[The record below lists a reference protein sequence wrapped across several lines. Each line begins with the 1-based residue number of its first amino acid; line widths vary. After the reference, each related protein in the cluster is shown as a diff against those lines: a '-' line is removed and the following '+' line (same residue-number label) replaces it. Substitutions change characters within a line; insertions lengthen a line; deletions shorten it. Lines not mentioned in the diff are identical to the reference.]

1 MAVTVVY
8 IDRVAALNLSVDY
21 LLLLTT
27 ATLAGTTLR
36 RLRFLLCAA
45 LGAAYAVGVFL
56 WPWLAHPL
64 CKVGAG
70 TVMALLA
77 FRREPRPWRLTAL
90 FWLLSGGLAGLL
102 LALGLLAGSPQGI
115 VQRVYYADISWPVLL
130 GTAAGFYGLLHL
142 VFRQTARHEGGEL
155 MEIEVVVAGR
165 RCRLRALRDNG
176 NSLRDPVWGQP
187 VLVAE
192 TAALTQLWPREA
204 AAILET
210 EAPPEEKMARLHAAG
225 VTIPFVL
232 LPFRTVGTA
241 GGLLLA
247 CRSDYIRIGRRTVAH
262 TLVALTDTQVGA
274 GGYQALWGG
283 QGKGGRHDVVAAHC
297 TVDPTAGQAG

>member
-1 MAVTVVY
+1 MTVVY
-8 IDRVAALNLSVDY
+8 IDRVAVLNLAVDY

-36 RLRFLLCAA
+36 RLRFLLCAV

-56 WPWLAHPL
+56 WPLLAHPL
-64 CKVGAG
+64 CKVAAG

-77 FRREPRPWRLTAL
+77 FWKEVRPWRLTAL

-102 LALGLLAGSPQGI
+102 LALGLLAGSPRGI
-115 VQRVYYADISWPVLL
+115 VQHIYYADISWPVLL
-130 GTAAGFYGLLHL
+130 GTAAGFYGLLYL

-176 NSLRDPVWGQP
+176 NTLRDPIRGQP

-192 TAALTQLWPREA
+192 AAALRAMTPDERGTLIRLTGRFRALLEQQLKKRE
-204 AAILET
+204 L
-210 EAPPEEKMARLHAAG
+210 PPEQAA
-225 VTIPFVL
+225 
-232 LPFRTVGTA
+232 
-241 GGLLLA
+241 
-247 CRSDYIRIGRRTVAH
+247 
-262 TLVALTDTQVGA
+262 Q
-274 GGYQALWGG
+274 
-283 QGKGGRHDVVAAHC
+283 K
-297 TVDPTAGQAG
+297 